1 MAEII
6 DLDPTEKERVVILTT
21 DSNKLSR
28 FRLGDL
34 LVARRLITAE
44 HLKEALEVI
53 HHNGGRLGEVLV
65 QMGYLAESD
74 LVSTLAQQINIPYEP
89 GPEIEIDSDIAK
101 LITEETAQRLQA
113 LPVRAEGNMLVVAL
127 TDPLNFMALDHIAL
141 KTGRPVRSIA
151 VTSKTFQRALVKVFG
166 IPEGD
171 ENEAIPTRVF
181 DIGTVEDSPVV
192 RLVNTIFAQAVQYRA
207 SDIHLEPLE
216 DRVRVRYRVDGVLME
231 VNPLPRSIHAPL
243 ISRLKVMANMDIAE
257 RRIPQDGQIMISHAD
272 RRIDLRV
279 STVPCSNGERMV
291 IRLLERTGAVK
302 GIDSLHMPPAERKY
316 FDEMITRPNGLILV
330 TGPTGSG
337 KSTTLM
343 STLSHLNKAD
353 VNILTIED
361 PVEYNIPGVSQVQVN
376 NKAGLTFAAGLRS
389 FLRQDPDIIMIGEVR
404 DMETADIAI
413 RAALTG
419 HLVFS
424 TLHTNDSAGAVGR
437 LIDMG
442 VEPFL
447 LASSLLG
454 VVSQRLIRTLC
465 PRCKQAHEM
474 AEDDPNRFLPGVPR
488 TGPVRIHKAVGCGFC
503 DQLGYR
509 GRQAIFEL
517 LPVTAHLREM
527 IIGRRTAG
535 EIQEYAL
542 KAGIMRT
549 LWSTG
554 LEKVMSGT
562 TSLEELRR
570 VAFTEG

>member
-1 MAEII
+1 MEA
-6 DLDPTEKERVVILTT
+6 T
-21 DSNKLSR
+21 KLSR

-34 LVARRLITAE
+34 LVARKLITQE
-44 HLKEALEVI
+44 HLKEALESI
-53 HHNGGRLGEVLV
+53 QHNGGRLGEVLV

-74 LVSTLAQQINIPYEP
+74 LVSTLAQQINIPYEQ
-89 GPEIEIDSDIAK
+89 GPDLDLDVEIAK
-101 LITEETAQRLQA
+101 LISEETAQRLSA
-113 LPVRAEGNMLVVAL
+113 LPIRAEGNMLVVAI

-141 KTGRPVRSIA
+141 KTGRPVRSVAI
-151 VTSKTFQRALVKVFG
+151 TSKTFQRALVKVFG
-166 IPEGD
+166 IPEAD
-171 ENEAIPTRVF
+171 ENDALPTRVF
-181 DIGTVEDSPVV
+181 DISASEDSPVI
-192 RLVNTIFAQAVQYRA
+192 RLVNTIFSQAVQFRA
-207 SDIHLEPLE
+207 SDIHLEPME
-216 DRVRVRYRVDGVLME
+216 DKVRVRYRIDGALME
-231 VNPLPRSIHAPL
+231 SNPLPRSIHAPL

-257 RRIPQDGQIMISHAD
+257 RRIPQDGQIMVTQEG

-279 STVPCSNGERMV
+279 STVPCSHGERMV
-291 IRLLERTGAVK
+291 IRLLERNQTVK
-302 GIDSLHMPPAERKY
+302 GIEQLNMPPEERKF
-316 FDEMITRPNGLILV
+316 FDDMITRPNGLILV

-343 STLSHLNKAD
+343 TTLSHLNKAD

-361 PVEYNIPGVSQVQVN
+361 PVEYNIPGVAQVQVN

-389 FLRQDPDIIMIGEVR
+389 FLRQDPDIIMIGEIR

-437 LIDMG
+437 LVDMG

-454 VVSQRLIRTLC
+454 VVSQRLIRVLC
-465 PRCKQAHEM
+465 PRCKKPHEVP
-474 AEDDPNRFLPGVPR
+474 EQDPNRYLPGVPR
-488 TGPVRIHKAVGCGFC
+488 TGPLTLYESVGCGFC

-509 GRQAIFEL
+509 GRNAIFEL
-517 LPVTAHLREM
+517 LPITGPVREM
-527 IIGRRTAG
+527 IIERRTAG

-542 KAGIMRT
+542 KTGVMRT
-549 LWSTG
+549 LWTTG
-554 LEKVMSGT
+554 LEKVLNGT

-570 VAFTEG
+570 VAFAEG